1 MSKSEGPAIGIDL
14 GTTYSCV
21 GVWWVLFFVVL
32 FLWYIFFARFR
43 LDDDAEETRRFVSIH
58 SFCRRCALGND
69 RKRVPLSLCLLSRA
83 LQKKSRASSR
93 FQQMHLLLLATS
105 FHHRAVVCFST
116 VSLAFPRDDDDD
128 DERREMMAPR
138 RSTKERKKEASESF
152 FFLFFG
158 REKKRKRRKK
168 FWCQDFFF

>member
-1 MSKSEGPAIGIDL
+1 MMMRK
-14 GTTYSCV
+14 
-21 GVWWVLFFVVL
+21 
-32 FLWYIFFARFR
+32 
-43 LDDDAEETRRFVSIH
+43 ETRRFVSIH

-152 FFLFFG
+152 FFPLFG
-158 REKKRKRRKK
+158 REKKGQ
-168 FWCQDFFF
+168 FWCQISFFPLDFFFWWSVVFLSGMEPKRESYFLLGKVYSYFLIMNTDNIF

>member
-1 MSKSEGPAIGIDL
+1 MRK
-14 GTTYSCV
+14 
-21 GVWWVLFFVVL
+21 
-32 FLWYIFFARFR
+32 
-43 LDDDAEETRRFVSIH
+43 ETRRFVSIH

-93 FQQMHLLLLATS
+93 FQQMYLLLATS

-116 VSLAFPRDDDDD
+116 VSLAFPRDDDE

-138 RSTKERKKEASESF
+138 RRTKERKKEASESF
-152 FFLFFG
+152 FFLCFG

-168 FWCQDFFF
+168 FWCQDFFFFFNPLKFFPVGGLWSVFFF

>member
-1 MSKSEGPAIGIDL
+1 MRK
-14 GTTYSCV
+14 
-21 GVWWVLFFVVL
+21 
-32 FLWYIFFARFR
+32 
-43 LDDDAEETRRFVSIH
+43 ETRRFVSIH

-116 VSLAFPRDDDDD
+116 VSLAFPHDDDD

-138 RSTKERKKEASESF
+138 RRTKERKKEASESF
-152 FFLFFG
+152 FFLCFG
-158 REKKRKRRKK
+158 REKKRKRRGKSFGAK
-168 FWCQDFFF
+168 ISFFFEILGNFFQCGGVCGLSFFFKVKKREESFLLFYSSFL